1 MDFPSSWQAVAENY
15 RRPIEAQLRSDEAPI
30 AWFEPNLNHRLHY
43 AGGFVVL
50 TARRILATKPAATG
64 NVSTGSATAEIDSW
78 SLDACAAIEVHE
90 RGGTGRLDLMGAEA
104 RLAEWRFTANRS
116 SNVHRFKRRFE
127 VAKSGAAHDAAD
139 GVAACPSCGAPI
151 PPDQLDCPTCAP
163 SAAPPLASSLLRLVG
178 FARPRLPMIVLG
190 CLLTITSTA
199 VGLIPPYLT
208 MPLLDKVLI
217 PHQTSGRPI
226 DFGLVAWY
234 LGGLAVAAVLAW
246 LLSWARTYVVAWVS
260 ERIAADLRNR
270 AYAHL
275 QRLSLEFFG
284 GKRTGDLMSRLST
297 DTDRI
302 CYFLSVTLL
311 DFATDMLMITMTAGI
326 LLSINPSLA
335 VVTLLPLPIIAY
347 LVNLVRDRLR
357 RGFRNGGRAW
367 SQMSSILADTIPGVR
382 VVKAFAQERR
392 EIARY
397 KQSNDDILS
406 ANDRV
411 NAVWSFFTP
420 VITLLTDLGTLVVW
434 GFGAWS
440 VAHDR
445 ITVGVLTA
453 FLAYITR
460 FYGRLESMS
469 RMVAATQ
476 RAATSAQRLFE
487 IMDRTASVAEPAKP
501 VEVGELAGKVEL
513 RDIGF
518 KYGSRHVV
526 KGVDLA
532 IAPGEMVGLVG
543 ASGSGKSTLVNL
555 VCRFYDVS
563 EGAIS
568 VDGVDIRSYPIEAYR
583 RNIGI
588 VLQEPF
594 LFYGTIAENIA
605 YGRPDATREEIIAAA
620 KAARAHDFILRLPE
634 AYDSMVGERG
644 QTMSGGERQRVSI
657 ARALLIDPVILILD
671 EATSAVD
678 TETERE
684 IQEALD
690 NLIRGRTTIAI
701 AHRLSTL
708 RKADRIVVLEHGR
721 VVEVGPHDD
730 LLARQGAYARLH
742 QAQLELAAGEV
753 K

>member
-1 MDFPSSWQAVAENY
+1 LDLPNSWNSVAEQY
-15 RRPIEAQLRSDEAPI
+15 RRPIEAQLKTDEVPL
-30 AWFEPNLNHRLHY
+30 AWFEPNLDQRLHY

-50 TARRILATKPAATG
+50 TARRILATRPTEAA
-64 NVSTGSATAEIDSW
+64 NQAPEIESWPLDECSA
-78 SLDACAAIEVHE
+78 LEVYE
-90 RGGTGRLDLMGAEA
+90 RGGIGRLDLMGTDA

-116 SNVHRFKRRFE
+116 SNVHRLKRRFE
-127 VAKSGAAHDAAD
+127 VLKTGAVQDTSEPIA
-139 GVAACPSCGAPI
+139 GCPSCGAPI
-151 PPDQLDCPTCAP
+151 PPDQLDCPTCSP

-178 FARPRLPMIVLG
+178 FARPRMPMIVLG
-190 CLLTITSTA
+190 CTLTIAGTA

-208 MPLLDKVLI
+208 MPLLDDVLI
-217 PHQTSGRPI
+217 PHQTSGQVI
-226 DFGLVAWY
+226 DARLVAWY
-234 LGGLAVAAVLAW
+234 LGGLAGAAVLAW

-311 DFATDMLMITMTAGI
+311 DFATDVLMITMTAVI

-335 VVTLLPLPIIAY
+335 IVTLLPLPLIAY

-367 SQMSSILADTIPGVR
+367 AQMSSILADTIPGVR

-392 EIARY
+392 ETARY
-397 KQSNDDILS
+397 KQSNDDILA

-434 GFGAWS
+434 GFGAWN

-460 FYGRLESMS
+460 FYTRLESMS

-476 RAATSAQRLFE
+476 RAANSAQRLFE
-487 IMDRTASVAEPAKP
+487 IMDRVASVAEPAKP
-501 VEVGELAGKVEL
+501 VEVGDLAGKVEL

-518 KYGSRHVV
+518 KYGSRHVLQNV
-526 KGVDLA
+526 GLT

-563 EGAIS
+563 EGAIA

-594 LFYGTIAENIA
+594 LFFGTIAENIA

-620 KAARAHDFILRLPE
+620 KTARAHDFILRLPE

-721 VVEVGPHDD
+721 VVEVGPHDE
-730 LLARQGAYARLH
+730 LLARHGAYARLH
-742 QAQLELAAGEV
+742 QAQLELAAGGA